1 MEPPLKEHS
10 VHYLPKIISGH
21 RKNGK
26 VLQIY
31 HKKEDQQDHSNVR
44 IVNLDVMCVHR
55 NQKSVFMLV

>member
-10 VHYLPKIISGH
+10 VHYLPKITSGH
-21 RKNGK
+21 RNGK

-31 HKKEDQQDHSNVR
+31 HKKEDRLDHSNVK
-44 IVNLDVMCVHR
+44 IVNLDVMCVHQ